1 MADLNQQA
9 QELAEIMERV
19 NDEMRR
25 YGKITEETAAALK
38 AGSDTRAKELKAG
51 GAAAAD
57 ALGAVAK
64 AGMASAKAM
73 YDGQKGAG
81 AFNDSLDQMSQAA
94 TAAGIALTFLI
105 PGGPVFKLLVAG
117 ATAAVGALTAYTKAA
132 NDMADKLYKGYSGLA
147 KSGAAASDGMTGVFE
162 DAKKLGL
169 SMNELDSFVG
179 MVSENSK
186 DMALFGGAVFEGRKK
201 FADMGKAME
210 GSREGFLRLGMS
222 AEEQAKAG
230 MGYLRL
236 QSQIGQTQNKT
247 ANELA
252 ESTRKYL
259 VEQDALTKLTGM
271 TREEQEKSR
280 EEIRSQERFGA
291 KLMELR
297 QQGKDKEAKA
307 LEDTYLVLR
316 SQSKEAAQ
324 GFADISTN
332 NVQTEAAQKSIMGT
346 QGKSMEVAQLISSG
360 QMDAATGAQE
370 VAAAHGRT
378 VTEMGATMGQIGT
391 YNQTFGNLSD
401 DLKLKALAEGD
412 IRAKLTKIQE
422 DQAKTLEG
430 SGDKLVNNQAKLINT
445 QIQANE
451 ATERFVKAGI
461 APAQSAMIKLA
472 EATRDAAGGLNKL
485 FGIGETGSEAK
496 KQTDAQDEANTKQ
509 ATFWEKAQQAPA
521 KLIEGAGTVIAKGVG
536 LISDS
541 GEKAM
546 QGLVDKAQAERV
558 AAESE
563 YLKKQGRYVAAPTAN
578 GAPPAAGGTAPAGG
592 GGGGGGGGGAASAGG
607 SAPPAVSGSGTTT
620 ASAKPNLS
628 PQPPEGEAGPEQ
640 KTKLD
645 DILKFTARSGSKEAF
660 EGLSS
665 GIKNAV
671 IAAAEQY
678 KAATGKPIQINSAK
692 RDPEDQQRIYDE
704 TVAAGRPGIG
714 PTGMKVAKPGRSLHE
729 KGEAVDIQQYQDPAA
744 VAAMN
749 RQGLSQKV
757 PNDPV
762 HFQARDGGVFDGP
775 KSGYD
780 VTLHGNEAVIPLKG
794 GAVPVR
800 LDGDLEIGKDFGRGM
815 DQGFKDMMSAL
826 VELSSGQLARNDL
839 SENDKKQ
846 WQTALEKSLKGQQD
860 VLNSIQ
866 STGGM
871 EKGMSDMA
879 DLLNAGATENSRYM
893 RDVILKTG
901 AQIQGMQ
908 TNAVL
913 ANPTAG
919 FANIKSSTGS
929 NDVSME
935 IDEKLKEVKID
946 TQSGFASALTEMR
959 AEFTDSLNGIVD
971 KISSQSSNGMQEQM
985 LEALLTIA
993 RTTGQSADTSSKILQ
1008 ASRN

>member
-9 QELAEIMERV
+9 EELAQILERV

-25 YGKITEETAAALK
+25 YGRVTDETAAALK
-38 AGSDTRAKELKAG
+38 AGSETRAKELKAS

-81 AFNDSLDQMSQAA
+81 AFNSSLDAMSEAA

-117 ATAAVGALTAYTKAA
+117 ATAAVGALAAYTKAA

-179 MVSENSK
+179 LVSENSK

-297 QQGKDKEAKA
+297 QQGRDKEAKA
-307 LEDTYLVLR
+307 LEDTYLVLK

-346 QGKSMEVAQLISSG
+346 QGESMRVAQQISTG
-360 QMDAATGAQE
+360 QMDAAEGAQA

-412 IRAKLTKIQE
+412 IRAKLTAIQE
-422 DQAKTLEG
+422 DQAKTLSG

-451 ATERFVKAGI
+451 ATERFVKEGI

-472 EATRDAAGGLNKL
+472 ETTRDAAKSLNKM

-496 KQTDAQDEANTKQ
+496 KQTDAQDDANTKQ

-536 LISDS
+536 LISES
-541 GEKAM
+541 GEKAL
-546 QGLVDKAQAERV
+546 QGVVDKAKSERV

-578 GAPPAAGGTAPAGG
+578 GASPAAGGAAPAGG
-592 GGGGGGGGGAASAGG
+592 RGSGGSAATSAPSAPAAGGSAAPAASGGGGAPS
-607 SAPPAVSGSGTTT
+607 
-620 ASAKPNLS
+620 KPNLS
-628 PQPPEGEAGPEQ
+628 PQPPEGSGDAQSKIQPEEV
-640 KTKLD
+640 
-645 DILKFTARSGSKEAF
+645 IKFTARSGSKEAF
-660 EGLSS
+660 EGLNSS
-665 GIKNAV
+665 FKDAV
-671 IAAAEQY
+671 LAAAEQY
-678 KAATGKPIQINSAK
+678 KATTGNMIQLNSAK
-692 RDPEDQQRIYDE
+692 RDPADQQRLYDAW
-704 TVAAGRPGIG
+704 VAGGK
-714 PTGMKVAKPGRSLHE
+714 TGMPVGKPGRSLHE
-729 KGEAVDIQQYQDPAA
+729 KGEAVDIQNYNDPAA
-744 VAAMN
+744 VAAFN
-749 RQGLSQKV
+749 KQGLSQKV

-800 LDGDLEIGKDFGRGM
+800 LDGDLEIGADFGRSM

-839 SENDKKQ
+839 NETDKKQ
-846 WQTALEKSLKGQQD
+846 WQGLLETSLKSQQE
-860 VLNSIQ
+860 VLNTIQ

-879 DLLNAGATENSRYM
+879 NILNAGATENSRYM
-893 RDVILKTG
+893 RDVILQTG

-908 TNAVL
+908 KNGVL
-913 ANPTAG
+913 ANPTTG
-919 FANIKSSTGS
+919 FADIKSNTGS

-946 TQSGFASALTEMR
+946 TQSEFATVLAEMK
-959 AEFTDSLNGIVD
+959 AEFTDSLKGIVD
-971 KISSQSSNGMQEQM
+971 KVSSQSNNGLQEQM
-985 LEALLTIA
+985 LETLQSIA
-993 RTTGQSADTSSKILQ
+993 RTNSQSADTSSKILQ

>member
-25 YGKITEETAAALK
+25 YGRITEETAAALK
-38 AGSDTRAKELKAG
+38 AGSDVRAKELKAG

-57 ALGAVAK
+57 ALVSVGK
-64 AGMASAKAM
+64 AAAAAAGAM
-73 YDGQKGAG
+73 YEGKKGAG
-81 AFNDSLDQMSQAA
+81 AFNDSLDQMAAAA
-94 TAAGIALTFLI
+94 TAAGIALTFMI

-117 ATAAVGALTAYTKAA
+117 ATAAVGALAAYTKAA

-201 FADMGKAME
+201 FADMGKALE

-230 MGYLRL
+230 MGYIRL

-247 ANELA
+247 ATELA
-252 ESTRKYL
+252 ESTKKYL
-259 VEQDALTKLTGM
+259 IEQDALTKLTGM

-280 EEIRSQERFGA
+280 EEIRAQERFGA

-297 QQGKDKEAKA
+297 QQGRDKEAKA
-307 LEDTYLVLR
+307 LEDTYLVLK

-346 QGKSMEVAQLISSG
+346 QGESMRVAQAISAG
-360 QMDAATGAQE
+360 QMDAAEGAQK

-378 VTEMGATMGQIGT
+378 VDQMGATMGQIGT
-391 YNQTFGNLSD
+391 YNQTFGDLSGD
-401 DLKLKALAEGD
+401 IKLKALAEGD
-412 IRAKLTKIQE
+412 VRAKLTKIQE
-422 DQAKTLEG
+422 DQTKTLEG
-430 SGDKLVNNQAKLINT
+430 KGDQLVNNQAKLITT

-472 EATRDAAGGLNKL
+472 EATRDAAGGLNKM
-485 FGIGETGSEAK
+485 FGIGETESEAK
-496 KQTDAQDEANTKQ
+496 KQTDAQDDANTKQ
-509 ATFWEKAQQAPA
+509 ASFWEKAQQAPA

-536 LISDS
+536 LISES
-541 GEKAM
+541 GEKAL
-546 QGLVDKAQAERV
+546 QGVVDKAKSERV

-563 YLKKQGRYVAAPTAN
+563 YLKKQGKYVAAPTAS
-578 GAPPAAGGTAPAGG
+578 GAPPTA
-592 GGGGGGGGGAASAGG
+592 GGGGGGGGGAAPAAGG
-607 SAPPAVSGSGTTT
+607 GAAPAAGGGATT
-620 ASAKPNLS
+620 ASAGGAGGRAPAKTNLS
-628 PQPPEGEAGPEQ
+628 PQPPEGSGDAQ
-640 KTKLD
+640 SKTKPED
-645 DILKFTARSGSKEAF
+645 VIKFTARTGSKEAF
-660 EGLSS
+660 EGLDS
-665 GIKNAV
+665 GFKDAV
-671 IAAAEQY
+671 LAAAEQY
-678 KAATGKPIQINSAK
+678 KATTGNMIQLNSAK
-692 RDPEDQQRIYDE
+692 RDPADQQRLYDAW
-704 TVAAGRPGIG
+704 VAGGKQ
-714 PTGMKVAKPGRSLHE
+714 GMPVGKPGRSLHE
-729 KGEAVDIQQYQDPAA
+729 KGQAVDIQNYNDPAA
-744 VAAMN
+744 VAAFN
-749 RQGLSQKV
+749 KQGLSKKV

-794 GAVPVR
+794 GAVPVTMPGIDK
-800 LDGDLEIGKDFGRGM
+800 LADAMSSYSAVAGGSFNQENFTTTLEG
-815 DQGFKDMMSAL
+815 L
-826 VELSSGQLARNDL
+826 
-839 SENDKKQ
+839 
-846 WQTALEKSLKGQQD
+846 
-860 VLNSIQ
+860 
-866 STGGM
+866 
-871 EKGMSDMA
+871 
-879 DLLNAGATENSRYM
+879 
-893 RDVILKTG
+893 
-901 AQIQGMQ
+901 

-913 ANPTAG
+913 TGPEKKKSGSVSLNDTGPTFAG
-919 FANIKSSTGS
+919 FNEFKGYNMGPMSTDLKALEQIAGKLGAYDQQTKTITDPKTWKEILSSGMLMNYDMGALEVGTKSLGPNIG
-929 NDVSME
+929 NDIGE
-935 IDEKLKEVKID
+935 RIKEVMTTTNTD
-946 TQSGFASALTEMR
+946 TATAIAKVKEEFQSAMTELVKQISNQTPDPGVQVEMLAAL
-959 AEFTDSLNGIVD
+959 
-971 KISSQSSNGMQEQM
+971 QS
-985 LEALLTIA
+985 IA
-993 RTTGQSADTSSKILQ
+993 RTNSQSADASAKLVQ

>member
-25 YGKITEETAAALK
+25 YGRITEETAAALK
-38 AGSDTRAKELKAG
+38 SGSEARAKELKAG
-51 GAAAAD
+51 GEAAAN
-57 ALGAVAK
+57 ALGSVAK
-64 AGMASAKAM
+64 AAMGSAKAM

-81 AFNDSLDQMSQAA
+81 AFNNSLDAMSEAA
-94 TAAGIALTFLI
+94 TAAGVALTFLI

-222 AEEQAKAG
+222 AEEQAKAS

-280 EEIRSQERFGA
+280 EEIRAQERFGA

-297 QQGKDKEAKA
+297 QQGRDKEAKA

-332 NVQTEAAQKSIMGT
+332 NVQTEAAQKSLMGT
-346 QGKSMEVAQLISSG
+346 QGESMRVAQAISAG
-360 QMDAATGAQE
+360 QMDAAEGAQR
-370 VAAAHGRT
+370 VAAAHGKT
-378 VTEMGATMGQIGT
+378 VEEMGATMGQIGT
-391 YNQTFGNLSD
+391 YNQTFGDLSGD
-401 DLKLKALAEGD
+401 IKLKALAEGD
-412 IRAKLTKIQE
+412 IREKLTKIQE
-422 DQAKTLEG
+422 DQTKTLSG
-430 SGDKLVNNQAKLINT
+430 SGDQLVNNQAKLINT

-461 APAQSAMIKLA
+461 APAQTAMIKLA
-472 EATRDAAGGLNKL
+472 ETTRDASKALNKM
-485 FGIGETGSEAK
+485 FGIGEVDEEKSK
-496 KQTDAQDEANTKQ
+496 VQAQDEANTAQ

-521 KLIEGAGTVIAKGVG
+521 KLLESAGSVIAKGVG
-536 LISDS
+536 LVSSS
-541 GEKAM
+541 GEKAI
-546 QGLVDKAQAERV
+546 QGVVDKAQAERV
-558 AAESE
+558 AAETE
-563 YLKKQGRYVAAPTAN
+563 YLKQQGRFVAAPSAN
-578 GAPPAAGGTAPAGG
+578 GAPPAGA
-592 GGGGGGGGGAASAGG
+592 GGGGGAAAPAPSAPSAPTAKGTPSGGGAAGG
-607 SAPPAVSGSGTTT
+607 ATKPPPLT
-620 ASAKPNLS
+620 

-640 KTKLD
+640 QTKLD

-660 EGLSS
+660 EGLNS

-671 IAAAEQY
+671 IRAAEEY

-692 RDPEDQQRIYDE
+692 RDSEDQQRLYDE

-714 PTGMKVAKPGRSLHE
+714 PTGMKVGKPGRSLHE

-762 HFQARDGGVFDGP
+762 HFQARDGLVLSGP
-775 KSGYD
+775 SSGYKPD
-780 VTLHGNEAVIPLKG
+780 LEMHDTEAIIPLKG
-794 GAVPVR
+794 GAVPVSMPGIDR
-800 LDGDLEIGKDFGRGM
+800 LTDVMAKLSAVAGGSFGQESFKTTLEGLTNAMLTGI
-815 DQGFKDMMSAL
+815 
-826 VELSSGQLARNDL
+826 
-839 SENDKKQ
+839 DKKKPGAGSDFNPRVAGINDVKDRMSPMGTDLKVLEQ
-846 WQTALEKSLKGQQD
+846 IAGKVGALDQQSKIITD
-860 VLNSIQ
+860 PKTWKQ
-866 STGGM
+866 MMG
-871 EKGMSDMA
+871 SDM
-879 DLLNAGATENSRYM
+879 
-893 RDVILKTG
+893 
-901 AQIQGMQ
+901 
-908 TNAVL
+908 L
-913 ANPTAG
+913 ANYDMAALDVGTKALGPDIG
-919 FANIKSSTGS
+919 
-929 NDVSME
+929 NDIGE
-935 IDEKLKEVKID
+935 RIKEVMVTNTNDASSVITKMKEEFQTSMSEMVKQMTEKTAD
-946 TQSGFASALTEMR
+946 SGIQAEML
-959 AEFTDSLNGIVD
+959 SVLQN
-971 KISSQSSNGMQEQM
+971 
-985 LEALLTIA
+985 IA
-993 RTTGQSADTSSKILQ
+993 RTNSQSAE
-1008 ASRN
+1008 ASTRLLRASAN